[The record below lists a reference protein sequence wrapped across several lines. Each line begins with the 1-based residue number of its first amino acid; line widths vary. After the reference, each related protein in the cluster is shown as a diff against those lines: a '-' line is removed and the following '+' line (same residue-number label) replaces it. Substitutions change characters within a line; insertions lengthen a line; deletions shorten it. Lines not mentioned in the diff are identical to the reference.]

1 MAKFCV
7 VALVLVGVV
16 AVALAEDKYTTKYD
30 NVDLDEI
37 LQNKRLLK
45 NYVNCLLEKGN
56 CTPDGQEL
64 KSKFCLMK
72 FPNDQSNTFFFC
84 RSIT

>member
-1 MAKFCV
+1 MIKFILLITLIV
-7 VALVLVGVV
+7 YVYG
-16 AVALAEDKYTTKYD
+16 EDRYTSKYD

-56 CTPDGQEL
+56 CTPDGAEL
-64 KSKFCLMK
+64 KSKFSIHFFDLI
-72 FPNDQSNTFFFC
+72 SN
-84 RSIT
+84 